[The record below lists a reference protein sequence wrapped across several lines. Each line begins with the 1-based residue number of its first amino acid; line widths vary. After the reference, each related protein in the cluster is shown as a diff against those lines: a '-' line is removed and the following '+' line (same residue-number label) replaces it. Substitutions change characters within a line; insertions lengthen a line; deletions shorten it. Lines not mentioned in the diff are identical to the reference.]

1 MSQIIIHENETGGL
15 ALCVPSEEALQTYTI
30 TEIGLKDV
38 TTGKP
43 FWIIDRENI
52 PEDMAFFNSLELD
65 LEALGEP
72 DGYGID
78 YEEWVQEYRK

>member
-1 MSQIIIHENETGGL
+1 MEQIIIHENETGGL
-15 ALCVPSEEALQTYTI
+15 ALCVPSAEALQTYTI

-43 FWIIDRENI
+43 FWIINRENI
-52 PEDMAFFNSLELD
+52 PEDMTFFNSLELD

-72 DGYGID
+72 VGYDMD
-78 YEEWVQEYRK
+78 YDDWVKEYRK